1 MITADIHTHTT
12 YSSDGRSDLRDMAE
26 AAVQAGL
33 KIYGV
38 SEHFDY
44 EYERMH
50 LTIDG
55 KEPRQIDADAY
66 FSHIRILQREYRDR
80 MLLLAGAEFG
90 FDHNART
97 QERYRRVCE
106 DYKPDFIINSVHVCQ
121 RHDCYFADYF
131 AGKSKSYAYSAYL
144 YRILESLDASYP
156 YDIVAHLGYCA
167 RNATYPDPKL
177 RYEEFS
183 DVLDEI
189 LKKITAK
196 GKILEVNTSCKTAGS
211 PFLPDTDILTRYF
224 QLGGR
229 NISFASDAHHVSRI
243 GEKRDL
249 VCSVLKKIGFTELTI
264 PYRGKF
270 IRHPL

>member
-38 SEHFDY
+38 REHFEY

-131 AGKSKSYAYSAYL
+131 AGKSKSYAYNAYL